1 MELIITI
8 LLAVV
13 AVVMAVSIGQNTRHI
28 KALHVQTQAVEA
40 GQQLLSKEIEITK
53 DAEVSNSTDID
64 NIIDTLQGIAD
75 DIRRLDE
82 QVTKVAKDEKDLK
95 RYYVNYREP
104 KADES
109 V

>member
-1 MELIITI
+1 MELIII
-8 LLAVV
+8 VLLAVV
-13 AVVMAVSIGQNTRHI
+13 TIVMAVSISVNSKHIEALSYQN
-28 KALHVQTQAVEA
+28 QAVA
-40 GQQLLSKEIEITK
+40 GGQKLLAQEIEITK
-53 DAEVSNSTDID
+53 DAEKSNSKDID

-82 QVTKVAKDEKDLK
+82 QVTRVANDEKDLRK
-95 RYYVNYREP
+95 YYVNYREP